1 MKIVTVLYQVLR
13 SLLSYFGLGSGNC
26 VYYPTCSQV
35 ITESLENI
43 GFIRTIPTILK
54 RALICNP
61 IYQKFGKN
69 WQY

>member
-1 MKIVTVLYQVLR
+1 MKIVTVLYHVLR

-26 VYYPTCSQV
+26 IYYPTCSQV
-35 ITESLENI
+35 ITESLENS

>member
-1 MKIVTVLYQVLR
+1 MKIVTVLYQILR

-26 VYYPTCSQV
+26 IYYPTCSQI
-35 ITESLENI
+35 ITESIENN
-43 GFIRTIPTILK
+43 GFIGTIPTILK

>member
-1 MKIVTVLYQVLR
+1 MKIVTVLYQVFR

-43 GFIRTIPTILK
+43 GFIRTIPRILK

>member
-26 VYYPTCSQV
+26 IYYPTCSQV
-35 ITESLENI
+35 ITESLENS
-43 GFIRTIPTILK
+43 GFIRTIPIILK

-61 IYQKFGKN
+61 VYQKFGKN

>member
-35 ITESLENI
+35 ISESFENS

>member
-26 VYYPTCSQV
+26 IYYPTCSQI
-35 ITESLENI
+35 ITESIENN
-43 GFIRTIPTILK
+43 GFIGTIPTILK

>member
-26 VYYPTCSQV
+26 IYYPTCSQI
-35 ITESLENI
+35 ITESIENK
-43 GFIRTIPTILK
+43 GFIGTIPIILN

>member
-26 VYYPTCSQV
+26 IYYPTCSQI
-35 ITESLENI
+35 ITESIENK
-43 GFIRTIPTILK
+43 GFIGTIPTILK